1 MIRYQEALNRCLEAI
16 AAGDDLESIL
26 AGLPARHRERLRRD
40 ATLSAA
46 LRRHAATQPV
56 PTAAAEINAL
66 SRLNAELNS
75 VRAASA
81 TAASRGGFFGV
92 PRFALAGLL
101 LAALLLGASFLID
114 PSRGGDG
121 TVEAAEFE
129 GVVIASGDGS
139 LTVQTLDT
147 LEEIMVPLSAQVLD
161 ENGIKLELA
170 ALAAGE
176 VVSVRGSREQGGPVH
191 ALDVRR
197 LLNGLPGWCNE
208 NPERCRQIA
217 QNLTEAQERCQR
229 DPEVCRLLHDRVT
242 DLVTRVTDVADLE
255 DLKRRCRGAGG
266 GICEDIIAFCREHT
280 VACSRDFPP
289 GPVTDRLEDVRDR
302 LQQLRE
308 RCHNR
313 DTQACRLIAQICAEH
328 AGLCS
333 DAPLPPQAPLSDE
346 PTREPAPVDAPA
358 TDSQPSRTTPVE
370 MPTSDHEPSNFDAD
384 GTDSEPDRE
393 TSSIDSSDSTTDDQH
408 LSR

>member
-75 VRAASA
+75 VRAARA
-81 TAASRGGFFGV
+81 AAASRGGFFGV

-255 DLKRRCRGAGG
+255 DLKRRCRGEPAEGS
-266 GICEDIIAFCREHT
+266 AKT
-280 VACSRDFPP
+280 SSPSAASTPSR
-289 GPVTDRLEDVRDR
+289 VRAISRRDR
-302 LQQLRE
+302 SPTDWKPFATGCNSSGSAATTATR
-308 RCHNR
+308 RPAASSR
-313 DTQACRLIAQICAEH
+313 RF
-328 AGLCS
+328 
-333 DAPLPPQAPLSDE
+333 APNTPASA
-346 PTREPAPVDAPA
+346 PTRHCRPK
-358 TDSQPSRTTPVE
+358 R
-370 MPTSDHEPSNFDAD
+370 H
-384 GTDSEPDRE
+384 
-393 TSSIDSSDSTTDDQH
+393 
-408 LSR
+408 